1 VTGQAN
7 DVDTGRTTLLSPVY
21 DLTGAT
27 SASLRYWKWFV
38 TDSTNDEFDL
48 WLSNDGGATW
58 LRVEHDPAGS
68 PGWESVVHDLG
79 ALYPMLGLLR
89 LKLTAEDFGA
99 VNEVE
104 AAVDDIAILASFEDL
119 TGVGDGLEIAFP
131 ERLEQNRPNPFN
143 PITEIRYSLPA
154 AGRARLAVYDA
165 RGRLLRELFA
175 GEQPAGP
182 GSVQW
187 DGRDGDGRPVASGV
201 YLYRLETVAGTQA
214 KRMLLIK

>member
-1 VTGQAN
+1 VI
-7 DVDTGRTTLLSPVY
+7 
-21 DLTGAT
+21 
-27 SASLRYWKWFV
+27 
-38 TDSTNDEFDL
+38 
-48 WLSNDGGATW
+48 
-58 LRVEHDPAGS
+58 
-68 PGWESVVHDLG
+68 HDLG
-79 ALYPMLGLLR
+79 ALYPTLGMLR
-89 LKLTAEDFGA
+89 LKITAEDFGA

-119 TGVGDGLEIAFP
+119 TGVGDGLEIDFP

-143 PITEIRYSLPA
+143 PVTEIRYSLPA

-182 GSVQW
+182 GSVTW
-187 DGRDGDGRPVASGV
+187 DGRDGAGRAVASGV
-201 YLYRLETVAGTQA
+201 YLYRLETATGTQA

>member
-1 VTGQAN
+1 
-7 DVDTGRTTLLSPVY
+7 
-21 DLTGAT
+21 
-27 SASLRYWKWFV
+27 
-38 TDSTNDEFDL
+38 
-48 WLSNDGGATW
+48 
-58 LRVEHDPAGS
+58 
-68 PGWESVVHDLG
+68 
-79 ALYPMLGLLR
+79 
-89 LKLTAEDFGA
+89 

-131 ERLEQNRPNPFN
+131 QQLEQNRPNPFN
-143 PITEIRYSLPA
+143 PVTEIRFSLPA

-165 RGRLLRELFA
+165 QGRLLRELLT

-187 DGRDGDGRPVASGV
+187 DGRDGEGRPVASGI
-201 YLYRLETVAGTQA
+201 YLYRLETAAGAQA